1 MKNQKMTTK
10 NFGKISKTMM
20 KISTQMKRITR
31 QNFQKYVLV
40 IEVGISGLK
49 RMMLINLRLQQS

>member
-1 MKNQKMTTK
+1 MKNQKRMMK
-10 NFGKISKTMM
+10 KFGMMMKTMM

-49 RMMLINLRLQQS
+49 RMMLINLRFQQS